1 MKKSDLRELNI
12 TELNEKL
19 RECMES
25 LQNYRFQLAMQQ
37 LEDFTVIS
45 KVRKEIAQVKT
56 VLKEYEIPN
65 KYKIKMLDIVSQ
77 YFMSI
82 NEGNDSRLQMYNC
95 IIILMLPCF
104 IFFSF

>member
-1 MKKSDLRELNI
+1 MKKSKLRELNI

-45 KVRKEIAQVKT
+45 KVRKEIAQIKT
-56 VLKEYEIPN
+56 ALKEYEIGVR
-65 KYKIKMLDIVSQ
+65 KI
-77 YFMSI
+77 
-82 NEGNDSRLQMYNC
+82 EGA
-95 IIILMLPCF
+95 
-104 IFFSF
+104 

>member
-1 MKKSDLRELNI
+1 MKKSELRELNL

-45 KVRKEIAQVKT
+45 KVRKEIAQIKT
-56 VLKEYEIPN
+56 ALKEYEIGIR
-65 KYKIKMLDIVSQ
+65 KI
-77 YFMSI
+77 
-82 NEGNDSRLQMYNC
+82 EGA
-95 IIILMLPCF
+95 
-104 IFFSF
+104 

>member
-1 MKKSDLRELNI
+1 MKKSELRELNL

-45 KVRKEIAQVKT
+45 KVRKEIAQIKT
-56 VLKEYEIPN
+56 ALKEYEIGIR
-65 KYKIKMLDIVSQ
+65 KI
-77 YFMSI
+77 
-82 NEGNDSRLQMYNC
+82 EGVRNV
-95 IIILMLPCF
+95 
-104 IFFSF
+104 

>member
-1 MKKSDLRELNI
+1 MKKSELRELNL

-45 KVRKEIAQVKT
+45 KVRKEIAQIKT
-56 VLKEYEIPN
+56 VLKEYEIGIR
-65 KYKIKMLDIVSQ
+65 KT
-77 YFMSI
+77 
-82 NEGNDSRLQMYNC
+82 EGV
-95 IIILMLPCF
+95 
-104 IFFSF
+104 

>member
-1 MKKSDLRELNI
+1 MKKSELRELNI

-45 KVRKEIAQVKT
+45 KVRKEIAQIKT
-56 VLKEYEIPN
+56 ALKEYEIGIR
-65 KYKIKMLDIVSQ
+65 KI
-77 YFMSI
+77 
-82 NEGNDSRLQMYNC
+82 
-95 IIILMLPCF
+95 
-104 IFFSF
+104 